1 MRAVLFVGMIDSYV
15 YFDFVRIFHI
25 ILIPVAVVNFVRAS
39 NIVFVTC
46 QYISQSH
53 CQPKSQS
60 SKVKVMTR
68 SLLKTIIVTSI
79 SSERLSPLHNNAP
92 FLDIVMQPVNH
103 QVNQSAKR
111 QVN

>member
-15 YFDFVRIFHI
+15 YFNFVRIVHI
-25 ILIPVAVVNFVRAS
+25 IPIPVAVVNFVRAS
-39 NIVFVTC
+39 NIVYVTC
-46 QYISQSH
+46 QYISQSL

-68 SLLKTIIVTSI
+68 SLLNKVFVTSI
-79 SSERLSPLHNNAP
+79 PAERLSPLHNNAP
-92 FLDIVMQPVNH
+92 LLDIVMQLVNH
-103 QVNQSAKR
+103 QVKQSANR